1 MNNLALC
8 LHSQLLADHCIL
20 LLYTVIHI
28 SLKNYLW
35 ELEKMFNVKS
45 KIWVI
50 WKTVVQILY
59 PGIHGLKS
67 WSARTGRGPAKL
79 LKKRTG
85 SNHGPRKNWKR
96 GPIGGP
102 WIPDHTR
109 VVDSRNDLLEYSIY
123 FIMTKKTFLYQ
134 KWTWCEYWFKW
145 FSSVRNHS
153 KFFSRLTLF
162 GHREVSLSIDYL
174 TDYP

>member
-35 ELEKMFNVKS
+35 EIEKMFNVKS

-50 WKTVVQILY
+50 WKIVVPILY
-59 PGIHGLKS
+59 SEIQGPTSWTWTWTSEIIEQADRVQSRTKKNLKT
-67 WSARTGRGPAKL
+67 RTDWR
-79 LKKRTG
+79 
-85 SNHGPRKNWKR
+85 SM
-96 GPIGGP
+96 
-102 WIPDHTR
+102 
-109 VVDSRNDLLEYSIY
+109 DSRNDLLEYSIY
-123 FIMTKKTFLYQ
+123 LIMTKKTFLYQ

>member
-20 LLYTVIHI
+20 LLYTVIYI

-35 ELEKMFNVKS
+35 EIEKMFNVKS
-45 KIWVI
+45 KNMSHLKNSGTNI
-50 WKTVVQILY
+50 IL
-59 PGIHGLKS
+59 
-67 WSARTGRGPAKL
+67 
-79 LKKRTG
+79 
-85 SNHGPRKNWKR
+85 
-96 GPIGGP
+96 GP
-102 WIPDHTR
+102 WIPDYTR

-123 FIMTKKTFLYQ
+123 LIMTKKTFLYQ